1 MTEIILLGDKELVE
15 ALALDG
21 EITKLTKQR
30 WEKNHQ
36 KIFCLFMNILNR
48 EEDLKE
54 WGIESAFVA
63 TRSGL
68 IRWEVYTSN
77 DDGSIYPHTP

>member
-1 MTEIILLGDKELVE
+1 
-15 ALALDG
+15 
-21 EITKLTKQR
+21 
-30 WEKNHQ
+30 
-36 KIFCLFMNILNR
+36 MNILNR

-77 DDGSIYPHTP
+77 DNGSIYPQTP